1 MDKRKRTEW
10 KFILIGWTAY
20 GVYMAI
26 ASYVISERLG
36 RPISWLSAM
45 VGDFSYSA
53 LWIAMTPLVLWLARR
68 YRFEKG
74 RLLSSSLIH
83 LLASVLLSF
92 VQKAVHWVILAGYN
106 ALAHQ
111 QPFTSDALYRNM
123 LSFYDYGL
131 QLYWILLAINYAA
144 EYYSR
149 FRQKELMA
157 SQLQAQLAQARLQTL
172 KMQLHPHFLF
182 NTLHTIAGL
191 VRSDEKQKA
200 VKMIAG
206 LSDLLRA
213 TLDTTETQEVTLRM
227 ELEMVRRYL
236 EIQQVRFPLRTE
248 THIDPA
254 TLDALVPNLLL
265 QPLVENAVVHGI
277 DPTSGEGCTIT
288 ISSVR
293 QNGTLQLE
301 VHDDGPA
308 LSEGTGKSDGIGL
321 SNTRARLDQ
330 MYGARHSFEVRNA
343 EGGGVSATIR
353 LPWHTGQPHD
363 S

>member
-1 MDKRKRTEW
+1 MDKSKKTEW

-20 GVYMAI
+20 GIYMAT

-36 RPISWLSAM
+36 RPLSLLSAV

-74 RLLSSSLIH
+74 RLVSAISIH
-83 LLASVLLSF
+83 LVASVFLSF
-92 VQKAVHWVILAGYN
+92 VQKALHWVIVAGYN
-106 ALAHQ
+106 AVSLHQ
-111 QPFTSDALYRNM
+111 VFSWEPLYRNM

-131 QLYWILLAINYAA
+131 QLYWIILAINYAA
-144 EYYSR
+144 EYYAR

-157 SQLQAQLAQARLQTL
+157 SQLQSQLAQARLQTL

-191 VRSDEKQKA
+191 IRSDEKQKA
-200 VKMIAG
+200 VKMITG
-206 LSDLLRA
+206 LSDLLRS

-236 EIQQVRFPLRTE
+236 EIQQVRFSDRLRTE
-248 THIDPA
+248 TRIDPA
-254 TLDALVPNLLL
+254 TLDALVPSFVL
-265 QPLVENAVVHGI
+265 QPLVENAVLHGI
-277 DPTSGEGCTIT
+277 SSESPGDGCTIT

-301 VHDDGPA
+301 VRDNGPGLKREHGDA
-308 LSEGTGKSDGIGL
+308 DGIGI
-321 SNTRARLDQ
+321 SNTRERLDQ
-330 MYGARHSFEVRNA
+330 LYGDRHSFEVRNA
-343 EGGGVSATIR
+343 EGGGVSALIR
-353 LPWHTGQPHD
+353 LPWHTG
-363 S
+363 